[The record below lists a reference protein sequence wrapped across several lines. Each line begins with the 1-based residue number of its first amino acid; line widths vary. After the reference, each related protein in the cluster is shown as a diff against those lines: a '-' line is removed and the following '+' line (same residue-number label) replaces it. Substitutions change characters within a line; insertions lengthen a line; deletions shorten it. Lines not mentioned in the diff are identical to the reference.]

1 MQMFALSGV
10 IAPIHGIMPVLKE
23 FWTVLSNVK
32 ICQKMSQHRNDFS
45 VLQFFFTVVGLHK
58 GTFSSD
64 CTLKIRISFEE
75 RTTTEVLGQ
84 QEVNHVNIHYNYLQ
98 PGKLI

>member
-1 MQMFALSGV
+1 MQTFALSGSP
-10 IAPIHGIMPVLKE
+10 APIHGMMPVLKE

-32 ICQKMSQHRNDFS
+32 ICQKTSQHRNDFS
-45 VLQFFFTVVGLHK
+45 VLQFFFAVIGLHK
-58 GTFSSD
+58 GTFSSE

-84 QEVNHVNIHYNYLQ
+84 QEINHANVHYNNLQ
-98 PGKLI
+98 PGKLT